1 MSRDYQR
8 KLNNKYQLPREV
20 YHLTLWQIRDYDR
33 MKDEAEAILT
43 ESLPPPDGQPKGTGT
58 GDEVASKA
66 ARREEYIRKTRAV
79 EEALEIVPE
88 EYRRGVWRNVTEWK
102 AYPKDADRST
112 YGRWKSR
119 FVYETA
125 RRLGI
130 V

>member
-1 MSRDYQR
+1 MRDYQAH
-8 KLNNKYQLPREV
+8 KSKYLLPYEA
-20 YHLTLWQIRDYDR
+20 YHETLWIIRAYER

-43 ESLPPPDGQPKGTGT
+43 ESPPPPDGQPKGTGT

-66 ARREEYIRKTRAV
+66 ARREEYIRKTRAI
-79 EEALEIVPE
+79 EEAIELVPE
-88 EYRRGVWRNVTEWK
+88 EYRSGVWRNVTEWK

-119 FVYETA
+119 FVFETA